1 MNQVLYESD
10 DSVLFYTVLLAT
22 AIHGAIL
29 LGVGFQ
35 VPKPPAKSPE
45 QSLEITVVR
54 PRPAPPPEEARFL
67 AEANQEGGGNLDEPA
82 KPTVNPAM
90 EAPATIQTALHNE
103 TEPAPEP
110 HPETTAPEHEE
121 PELASV
127 APDERKATAETP
139 PGKASRQPT
148 VTAQQLLAN
157 LEREI
162 NDLTAELDRKT
173 RLYAERPKRRSINAA
188 TQEHKYASYLESWRR
203 KVEYVGNLN
212 YPEEARRLQL
222 YGDLILHVA
231 LRSDGSVEGIRVIRS
246 SGHSVLDDAAI
257 NIVRLAAPF
266 APFPPGIKSEVDI
279 LDITRTWQFMKGNRL
294 GSR

>member
-127 APDERKATAETP
+127 APEEP
-139 PGKASRQPT
+139 PFLQHT
-148 VTAQQLLAN
+148 
-157 LEREI
+157 
-162 NDLTAELDRKT
+162 LDV
-173 RLYAERPKRRSINAA
+173 
-188 TQEHKYASYLESWRR
+188 ES
-203 KVEYVGNLN
+203 
-212 YPEEARRLQL
+212 
-222 YGDLILHVA
+222 
-231 LRSDGSVEGIRVIRS
+231 
-246 SGHSVLDDAAI
+246 
-257 NIVRLAAPF
+257 
-266 APFPPGIKSEVDI
+266 
-279 LDITRTWQFMKGNRL
+279 
-294 GSR
+294 